1 MSKIT
6 KLLVMLLALVMVVS
20 LVAGCKPATQIQQ
33 GNNNNQN
40 QNNNNN
46 NNEQNTTQTP
56 TTLPEAEDEFKDA
69 RIIWNDIFPL
79 EQPMTFT
86 MAARGEKDYQT
97 LVEKCEWYKYLCEK
111 TNVYLEV
118 ITLGTDYASKR

>member
-33 GNNNNQN
+33 GNNNNN
-40 QNNNNN
+40 QQNN
-46 NNEQNTTQTP
+46 NNEQNNTTQTP
-56 TTLPEAEDEFKDA
+56 TTLPEAVDEFDGDQ

-79 EQPMTFT
+79 EQPITFM
-86 MAARGEKDYQT
+86 MAVRGEKDYQT
-97 LVEKCEWYKYLCEK
+97 LMEKCEWYK
-111 TNVYLEV
+111 
-118 ITLGTDYASKR
+118 